1 MWTWTMN
8 LCCWS
13 VLVWL
18 ALGVSLIASDSV
30 IEEVSDRQLEKM
42 VEENDFVAVAWFT
55 KNCKYVFTVR
65 WPRRVLLGNAQISAV
80 SKKEQRKK
88 CQRLSAKRGNFH

>member
-1 MWTWTMN
+1 MN

-55 KNCKYVFTVR
+55 KNCKYVFT
-65 WPRRVLLGNAQISAV
+65 LAQMGSF
-80 SKKEQRKK
+80 KK
-88 CQRLSAKRGNFH
+88 CPNIRCQ